1 MVESSTTT
9 EPTKTAEA
17 QAAAAEPSTD
27 AASTTTAATEEAKP
41 TAPVEAAEEEFVYP
55 GDLGSIES
63 NFERNPQVETK
74 PVPLFAY
81 GNRVRIAALH
91 KNYEPYLDKLIS
103 VAGWARSTR
112 AGGETLFFIELNDGS
127 CQSSI

>member
-1 MVESSTTT
+1 MVESTT
-9 EPTKTAEA
+9 EPTKTADV
-17 QAAAAEPSTD
+17 QAAAAEPSSD
-27 AASTTTAATEEAKP
+27 AASTTTAATEEATKP
-41 TAPVEAAEEEFVYP
+41 TTAPVEAAEEEFVYP
-55 GDLGSIES
+55 GDLGAISS
-63 NFERNPQVETK
+63 TFERNPQVETK

-91 KNYEPYLDKLIS
+91 QNYEPYLDKLIS

-127 CQSSI
+127 C